1 MHKEDKI
8 ISGSIIGGQK
18 AGATNKAK
26 YGADYYQKIGSKGG
40 KAKVP
45 KGFAMM
51 SPERLREVGIKGG
64 KKSRRK

>member
-1 MHKEDKI
+1 MRLKVAGNKL
-8 ISGSIIGGQK
+8 GGAK

-64 KKSRRK
+64 KKSRRT

>member
-1 MHKEDKI
+1 MAGNKL
-8 ISGSIIGGQK
+8 GGAK

-45 KGFAMM
+45 KGFAKM
-51 SPERLREVGIKGG
+51 SPEKLRAAGIKGG
-64 KKSRRK
+64 TISRRTK